1 MRVSASHY
9 PYLADWLV
17 ISMRWLA
24 LLSLATLLA
33 AKSSLDT
40 KTLLLFFAPALW
52 NVFVSVLAML
62 NRRLVWHRALNV
74 MVDSV
79 AALLLFVFTGGVNS
93 PVYWAGIL
101 PLLTAAVYYELRGG
115 LIISILLC
123 LAQAGWLYLKGQ
135 FNLTNWQPMAIL
147 GGINLGA
154 GLVLGLTGR
163 ILIRRLRK
171 AYQDEMGARR
181 ESEQRAKRQE
191 RERIQALYRMTEIL
205 SASLNYQV
213 VLDTALNLSITL
225 LGEKPATSRLVG
237 AVMLFGEHDLRVEA
251 GQRLSPADARRT
263 FPAEQGTLASALK
276 TATPQ
281 WLENPSQDA
290 ELGQIF
296 ALQGCTSAYCLPLAR
311 GMQVYG
317 VMVYAHPEASYFTTE
332 RRELLEMV
340 SHQAVIAIQNAR
352 LYQDLEREKNKIV
365 ETQEEARKKLARDL
379 HDGPTQS
386 VSAIAMR
393 LNIARKMLEQ
403 RPEEVPEELARIEEF
418 ARRTTQEIRHMLF
431 TMRPLVL
438 ETEGLIA
445 ALKVMAEKMRDTY
458 QQNVVI
464 EVNPE
469 AIAPLDLTK
478 HTVLFYIA
486 EEAVNNARKHAQ
498 ASEIRVRI
506 QFVAREP
513 DFILLEIADNGLGFD
528 VQSVNKAYERRGS
541 LGMVNLRERSELV
554 NGYLTI
560 ASAAGQGTR
569 VRVYV
574 PLTPEAADRLQRGLV
589 QMNGSS

>member
-1 MRVSASHY
+1 
-9 PYLADWLV
+9 
-17 ISMRWLA
+17 
-24 LLSLATLLA
+24 
-33 AKSSLDT
+33 
-40 KTLLLFFAPALW
+40 
-52 NVFVSVLAML
+52 
-62 NRRLVWHRALNV
+62 
-74 MVDSV
+74 
-79 AALLLFVFTGGVNS
+79 
-93 PVYWAGIL
+93 
-101 PLLTAAVYYELRGG
+101 
-115 LIISILLC
+115 
-123 LAQAGWLYLKGQ
+123 
-135 FNLTNWQPMAIL
+135 
-147 GGINLGA
+147 
-154 GLVLGLTGR
+154 
-163 ILIRRLRK
+163 
-171 AYQDEMGARR
+171 MG
-181 ESEQRAKRQE
+181 
-191 RERIQALYRMTEIL
+191 
-205 SASLNYQV
+205 
-213 VLDTALNLSITL
+213 
-225 LGEKPATSRLVG
+225 
-237 AVMLFGEHDLRVEA
+237 
-251 GQRLSPADARRT
+251 
-263 FPAEQGTLASALK
+263 
-276 TATPQ
+276 
-281 WLENPSQDA
+281 
-290 ELGQIF
+290 
-296 ALQGCTSAYCLPLAR
+296 
-311 GMQVYG
+311 
-317 VMVYAHPEASYFTTE
+317 
-332 RRELLEMV
+332 
-340 SHQAVIAIQNAR
+340 
-352 LYQDLEREKNKIV
+352 
-365 ETQEEARKKLARDL
+365 
-379 HDGPTQS
+379 
-386 VSAIAMR
+386 

>member
-1 MRVSASHY
+1 MRVSASNY

-17 ISMRWLA
+17 ISIRWLA
-24 LLSLATLLA
+24 LLSLATLLSA
-33 AKSSLDT
+33 RSSLDT

-52 NVFVSVLAML
+52 NVFVSILAML
-62 NRRLVWHRALNV
+62 NRRLVWHRPLNV
-74 MVDSV
+74 MVDGV
-79 AALLLFVFTGGVNS
+79 AALLLFVFTGGINS

-101 PLLTAAVYYELRGG
+101 PLLTAAIYYELRGG
-115 LIISILLC
+115 LLVSISLC

-135 FNLTNWQPMAIL
+135 FDLANWQPMAIL

-154 GLVLGLTGR
+154 GLILGFTGH
-163 ILIRRLRK
+163 IIIRRLRK
-171 AYQDEMGARR
+171 TYLNEMNARR
-181 ESEQRAKRQE
+181 ETEQRAKRQE
-191 RERIQALYRMTEIL
+191 RERIQALYHMIEIL

-213 VLDTALNLSITL
+213 VLDTALDLSATL
-225 LGEKPATSRLVG
+225 LGEKPNNSRLIC
-237 AVMLFGEHDLRVEA
+237 AVMLFSEHDLRMEA
-251 GQRLSPADARRT
+251 SRRLSPSDAQRT
-263 FPAEQGTLASALK
+263 FPAEQGALAKALK
-276 TATPQ
+276 EASPQ
-281 WLENPSQDA
+281 LIEKPAQDA

-296 ALQGCTSAYCLPLAR
+296 AMQSCASAYCLPLVR

-317 VMVYAHPEASYFTTE
+317 VMVYAHPEANYFNNE
-332 RRELLEMV
+332 RREMLEMV

-352 LYQDLEREKNKIV
+352 LYEDLEREKNKIV

-386 VSAIAMR
+386 ISAIAMR
-393 LNIARKMLEQ
+393 LNIVRKMLEQ

-464 EVNPE
+464 DVNPA
-469 AIAPLDLTK
+469 AIAPLDVTK

-486 EEAVNNARKHAQ
+486 EEAVNNARKHAK
-498 ASEIRVRI
+498 ASEIRVSI
-506 QFVAREP
+506 QFVPQETEL
-513 DFILLEIADNGLGFD
+513 ILLEIADNGAGFD
-528 VQSVNKAYERRGS
+528 VQAINKAYERRGS
-541 LGMVNLRERSELV
+541 LGMVNLRERTELV
-554 NGYLTI
+554 NGYLNI
-560 ASAAGQGTR
+560 VSAIGKGTR

-574 PLTPEAADRLQRGLV
+574 PLTDEAADRLQRGLFKI
-589 QMNGSS
+589 NGQG